1 MKSLLG
7 LDVVL
12 LDYPNHI
19 ATAVKF
25 AGDYSGDHV
34 MVNGRKYL
42 VCDPTYM
49 GASIGMA
56 MPQFK
61 NVAAN
66 VLKY

>member
-1 MKSLLG
+1 M
-7 LDVVL
+7 
-12 LDYPNHI
+12 
-19 ATAVKF
+19 KF